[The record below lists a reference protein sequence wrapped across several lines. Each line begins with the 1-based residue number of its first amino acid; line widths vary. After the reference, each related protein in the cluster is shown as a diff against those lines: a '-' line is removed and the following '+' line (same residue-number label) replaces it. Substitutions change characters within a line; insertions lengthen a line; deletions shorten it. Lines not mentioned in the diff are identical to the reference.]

1 MRAGSSSMILNNT
14 QIWEALRLYVV
25 NRFEI
30 YIWSIGLPEQSV
42 PCMEVY
48 DVAWP
53 GLTWQDLSGRS
64 TSWRGKEI
72 THMTNT
78 RYLINYPTKTMEG
91 FALFNVENFNLPC
104 LDLFRAL
111 VYQTTCY
118 ALWLAKKISIS
129 LA

>member
-1 MRAGSSSMILNNT
+1 MHGSVRCSLTWLDMAGSVGTFNILK
-14 QIWEALRLYVV
+14 
-25 NRFEI
+25 
-30 YIWSIGLPEQSV
+30 
-42 PCMEVY
+42 
-48 DVAWP
+48 
-53 GLTWQDLSGRS
+53 
-64 TSWRGKEI
+64 GKEI

-118 ALWLAKKISIS
+118 AL
-129 LA
+129 